1 MKAGSGSIATTDD
14 GRTKASGAPGQKGAT
29 AFAGRL
35 ANTVKVLAVVY
46 FFSALIFGLAAST
59 LPLEPSIPL
68 IAGAVLAVIFAL
80 VIRGLPH
87 HPHPR
92 FGSANLVTALRAG
105 LISLVCAVV
114 LFSDAFGRE
123 KSDVLIWATAATVL
137 LALSLDGVDG
147 ILARR
152 FRQQSSFGA
161 RFDMELDAF
170 LILIL
175 SVAALVL
182 DKAGAWVLLIG
193 LLRYAFVAAQ
203 RFLPWMKNALPESF
217 RRKLICVFQIA
228 ALCSV
233 MLPFV
238 REPLSGFVC
247 GAALA
252 LLIYS
257 FSTDIRYLMA
267 RRGETA

>member
-1 MKAGSGSIATTDD
+1 MATIDD
-14 GRTKASGAPGQKGAT
+14 GRTNAAATSAQKGA
-29 AFAGRL
+29 AASAERL
-35 ANTVKVLAVVY
+35 ANTAKALAVVY
-46 FFSALIFGLAAST
+46 SISALMFGLAASK

-80 VIRGLPH
+80 VIRGLPF

-92 FGSANLVTALRAG
+92 FGYANLVTALRAG

-123 KSDVLIWATAATVL
+123 KVDVLIWATAATVF
-137 LALSLDGVDG
+137 LALLLDGVDG
-147 ILARR
+147 YLARR
-152 FRQQSSFGA
+152 FHQQSAFGA

-182 DKAGAWVLLIG
+182 NKAGAWVLLIG
-193 LLRYAFVAAQ
+193 LLRYVFVVAQ
-203 RFLPWMKNALPESF
+203 QFFPWMENALPESF
-217 RRKLICVFQIA
+217 RRKMICVFQIA
-228 ALCSV
+228 ALCGV

-238 REPLSGFVC
+238 TEPVSELAC

-257 FSTDIRYLMA
+257 FSADIRYLMA
-267 RRGETA
+267 TRGERA